1 MIAKIRRKQLLLGED
16 EKNLEKTLNYP
27 YDYQENFIFAV
38 KNPWW
43 STKITP
49 YMIIQREKY
58 LKQLIAAKG
67 NGMVKIVT
75 GIRRCGKSFLLMTIF
90 HNYLKEQ
97 GVSED
102 HIIEIS
108 LDNLRNKHLRNPDT
122 LLDFIDS
129 KIQSD
134 GLVHY
139 VILDEVQ
146 LIENFVELLLS
157 LMQDKRLDVYVSG
170 SNSKFLSKD
179 VVTEFRGRG
188 DEIHLF
194 PLSFSEYFSA
204 VGGERSKAWKDY
216 YTFGGLPQILQIES
230 EEKKIEYLIDL
241 YELTYLK
248 DIVERNHLRNKEGL
262 RQLIKVLASGIGSST
277 NALRISNTFRSA
289 EKTNIKDSTIRDYIQ
304 YLQDAFMIE
313 EALRYDVK
321 GRKYI
326 GTETKYYFTD
336 LGVRAAILNFRQQE
350 ETHIMENILYN
361 ELRMRGYRVD
371 VGLVETWT
379 TNAEGKSVR
388 LPLEVDFVI
397 NKGAERIYIQSSY
410 RMPTKEKSIQEK
422 RSLNNIHDN
431 FRKIIIVGDDI
442 KQKTDE
448 QGIVT
453 LSLFDFLLD
462 ANSI

>member
-1 MIAKIRRKQLLLGED
+1 
-16 EKNLEKTLNYP
+16 
-27 YDYQENFIFAV
+27 
-38 KNPWW
+38 
-43 STKITP
+43 
-49 YMIIQREKY
+49 MIIQREKY

-75 GIRRCGKSFLLMTIF
+75 GIRRCGKSFLLMTLF
-90 HNYLKEQ
+90 HNHLEEQ
-97 GVSED
+97 GVSDD

-108 LDNLRNKHLRNPDT
+108 LDNRRNKHLRNPDV

-129 KIQSD
+129 KIQPD
-134 GLVHY
+134 GFVHY
-139 VILDEVQ
+139 IILDEVQ
-146 LIENFVELLLS
+146 LVDDFVEVLLS

-188 DEIHLF
+188 YEIHLF

-204 VGGERSKAWKDY
+204 VGGDKSKAWKDY
-216 YTFGGLPQILQIES
+216 YTFGGLPQILQIEN
-230 EEKKIEYLIDL
+230 EEKKMEYLIDL

-248 DIVERNHLRNKEGL
+248 DIVERNHLRNKENL
-262 RQLIKVLASGIGSST
+262 RQLIRVLASGIGSST
-277 NALRISNTFRSA
+277 NALRISNTFRST

-388 LPLEVDFVI
+388 LPLEVDFVV

-410 RMPTKEKSIQEK
+410 RMSTEEKSAQEK

-431 FRKIIIVGDDI
+431 FRKIIIVGDDV
-442 KQKTDE
+442 KRKTDE

-453 LSLFDFLLD
+453 MNLFDFLLD
-462 ANSI
+462 SNSI